1 MTDCVIAP
9 AQARQTAQVLALLS
23 EGLPALAS
31 PMDPPVRLFVAHAPG
46 QPELLMG
53 AAALWPV
60 PQSGGVWGFRVHC
73 QVLPACRLQ
82 GIGRALVHALGAEA
96 ARWGVPQ
103 LLTWGT
109 LPDGPASDFTR
120 AVGGQEAF
128 ALHHFLTDQADAL
141 PHLLRTVERLHR
153 LGQVPPGFAVLPLH
167 DVPRAPVLALHCQ
180 EFSAN
185 PVAAAALFDSR
196 LANPVLRDLSVAL
209 WDGRHLAG
217 YLLAA
222 LSADL
227 PEVDF
232 MAAAPEH
239 RSGWPATLMRH
250 AFVERGM
257 AAGWLQARYHCNA
270 LSRAPMHFAKRTG
283 AVLERITRGWSLPVV
298 GDAGPEP
305 AGRITGHRA
314 SPPAARTVRLSLA
327 GLDLRHARRLGSQG
341 LLPHLSALLAEG
353 SVDQVEEHSQPLPA
367 TSGRQALT
375 PAAEAMVVRWA
386 GWPVG
391 HRPHGVALQD
401 AACTW
406 VAEGFDDTRLA
417 APDFWALD
425 PQCAWP
431 PTERALARQ
440 ARMHPREVGDAHL
453 AAVLGALDG
462 ALQQALQPA
471 SARLIAHW
479 ASLHNLG
486 VHWAGLPDW
495 HLLAL
500 RFDGLPAWLAEAALD
515 KDDAATVLAAWWGFF
530 DLMLGRYRQLLGTQ
544 VAIRV
549 DATSA

>member
-1 MTDCVIAP
+1 MTACVVTP
-9 AQARQTAQVLALLS
+9 AASRQTAQVLALLS

-31 PMDPPVRLFVAHAPG
+31 PLDPPVRLFIAHAPG
-46 QPELLMG
+46 QPERLMG

-82 GIGRALVHALGAEA
+82 GIGRALVRALGAEA

-103 LLTWGT
+103 LITWGT

-153 LGQVPPGFAVLPLH
+153 LGHVPPGFVVRSLH
-167 DVPRAPVLALHCQ
+167 EVPRAPVLALHCQ

-185 PVAAAALFDSR
+185 PIAAAALFDSR

-222 LSADL
+222 LSSDL

-257 AAGWLQARYHCNA
+257 AAGWSQARYHCNA

-283 AVLERITRGWSLPVV
+283 AVLERITRGWSLPVACDAVQAPV
-298 GDAGPEP
+298 GGITVHRP
-305 AGRITGHRA
+305 APA
-314 SPPAARTVRLSLA
+314 AARTVRLSLA
-327 GLDLRHARRLGSQG
+327 GLDLRQARHLCSQG
-341 LLPHLSALLAEG
+341 LLPNLAALLAEG
-353 SVDQVEEHSQPLPA
+353 GVEEIEQRSQA
-367 TSGRQALT
+367 V
-375 PAAEAMVVRWA
+375 PAASGLQAGMPTGEALAVRHA
-386 GWPVG
+386 GWPIHQG
-391 HRPHGVALQD
+391 PSGVALQD
-401 AACTW
+401 AACAW
-406 VAEGFDDTRLA
+406 VSEGFDDTRLA

-425 PQCAWP
+425 PQCVWP
-431 PTERALARQ
+431 PTEIALARQ
-440 ARMHPREVGDAHL
+440 ARMHPSEVGAAHL
-453 AAVLGALDG
+453 AAVLGALD
-462 ALQQALQPA
+462 AAVQQALQPA
-471 SARLIAHW
+471 SARLIARW

-500 RFDGLPAWLAEAALD
+500 RFDGLPTWLAEAALD
-515 KDDAATVLAAWWGFF
+515 KADADTVLAAWWGFF

-544 VAIRV
+544 AAIRV
-549 DATSA
+549 EAPSA

>member
-1 MTDCVIAP
+1 MTAYLVAP
-9 AQARQTAQVLALLS
+9 AAAQQTAQALALLCD
-23 EGLPALAS
+23 GLPALAS
-31 PMDPPVRLFVAHAPG
+31 PVDPPVRLFIAHADG
-46 QPELLMG
+46 QPSQLMG

-73 QVLPACRLQ
+73 QVQPACRLQ
-82 GIGRALVHALGAEA
+82 GIGRALVRALAAEA

-120 AVGGQEAF
+120 AVGGQVAF

-153 LGQVPPGFAVLPLH
+153 SGHVPPGFAVVPLH
-167 DVPRAPVLALHCQ
+167 EVPRAQVLALHCR

-185 PVAAAALFDSR
+185 PMAAAALFDSR

-222 LSADL
+222 LHADL

-257 AAGWLQARYHCNA
+257 AAGWTQARYHCNA

-298 GDAGPEP
+298 CDAVQAPVDTIM
-305 AGRITGHRA
+305 AHRP
-314 SPPAARTVRLSLA
+314 SPQAARTVQLSLA
-327 GLDLRHARRLGSQG
+327 GLDLGQARRLCSQG
-341 LLPHLSALLAEG
+341 LLPHLAALLAEG
-353 SVDQVEEHSQPLPA
+353 GVEQVEQDSQPWSA
-367 TSGRQALT
+367 TAGQQAVT
-375 PAAEAMVVRWA
+375 PTGDALALRMA
-386 GWPVG
+386 GWPMHQG
-391 HRPHGVALQD
+391 PRGVALPD
-401 AACTW
+401 TACAW
-406 VAEGFDDTRLA
+406 VCAGFDDPRLS

-425 PQCAWP
+425 PQCVWP
-431 PTERALARQ
+431 PSELALARQ
-440 ARMHPREVGDAHL
+440 ARMHPREVSAAHL

-462 ALQQALQPA
+462 AVQQALEPA
-471 SARLIAHW
+471 SAHLIARW

-515 KDDAATVLAAWWGFF
+515 RGEADTVLAAWWGFF

-544 VAIRV
+544 AAIRLE
-549 DATSA
+549 ATCA